1 MLGSGIWI
9 IEKLDLSNV
18 NEGRYEIICL
28 PIKIAQGDA
37 AQARAIVRPI

>member
-9 IEKLDLSNV
+9 IKALDLSNV

-28 PIKIAQGDA
+28 PIKIGQGDA